1 VTAPLVLLL
10 AVTTNPGAITMA
22 RDAATA
28 CLESIPAGAKSLV
41 RVAPVVPSDAE
52 VAADASKMGAAA
64 VVVLSWP
71 DASPLTTEVRVFVVS
86 PDNGVTHWIARTIVF
101 SARDLPAER
110 GRALGLVIAA
120 VLDESWG
127 IAPVAPAP
135 APPKEP
141 PKTPRP
147 VEPGEPVSVA
157 SRPTP
162 TEPSEAPP
170 RWALEADVTT
180 AAGHWG
186 DADDSIGGMIAL
198 RHALSTHWAW
208 RAGLGFRVADVDGAD
223 ATARTVLLA
232 AGVVWMSSRMER
244 PHAFGFGGRADLLG
258 MHAAVQRGEG
268 DQNSTH
274 TEGYWSLGGDLLAQV
289 GYGLS
294 AGTAL
299 LAGAGVEESL
309 TAADVY
315 VAGQR
320 VTTIPR
326 AQFLLELGVLSRF

>member
-1 VTAPLVLLL
+1 
-10 AVTTNPGAITMA
+10 
-22 RDAATA
+22 
-28 CLESIPAGAKSLV
+28 
-41 RVAPVVPSDAE
+41 
-52 VAADASKMGAAA
+52 
-64 VVVLSWP
+64 
-71 DASPLTTEVRVFVVS
+71 
-86 PDNGVTHWIARTIVF
+86 
-101 SARDLPAER
+101 
-110 GRALGLVIAA
+110 
-120 VLDESWG
+120 
-127 IAPVAPAP
+127 
-135 APPKEP
+135 
-141 PKTPRP
+141 
-147 VEPGEPVSVA
+147 
-157 SRPTP
+157 
-162 TEPSEAPP
+162 
-170 RWALEADVTT
+170 
-180 AAGHWG
+180 
-186 DADDSIGGMIAL
+186 
-198 RHALSTHWAW
+198 
-208 RAGLGFRVADVDGAD
+208 
-223 ATARTVLLA
+223 
-232 AGVVWMSSRMER
+232 MER